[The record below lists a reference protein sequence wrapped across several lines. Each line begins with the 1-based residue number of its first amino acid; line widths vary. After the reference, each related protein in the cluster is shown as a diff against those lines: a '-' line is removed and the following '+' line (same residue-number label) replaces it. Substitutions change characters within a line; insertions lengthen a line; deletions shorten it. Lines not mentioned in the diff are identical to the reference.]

1 MSASSVGSH
10 DRPAP
15 EGWASSRRRSRPWL
29 LDGYAPAGGVVS
41 TLPEMVWFLTETVA
55 LSTPGLASLNPI
67 AGVRSAMQGRRSG
80 MFWVIDIVP
89 GSDRTMVWHNV
100 QTGGYSSY
108 LAAFPQTRRGVVVLA
123 NVADASA
130 ERRVADGL
138 VHWLGVPV
146 GPESRS
152 PPFR

>member
-1 MSASSVGSH
+1 
-10 DRPAP
+10 
-15 EGWASSRRRSRPWL
+15 
-29 LDGYAPAGGVVS
+29 
-41 TLPEMVWFLTETVA
+41 MVWFLTETVA

-123 NVADASA
+123 NDADASA
-130 ERRVADGL
+130 ERTRRRRARALARRARRAGVEVAAIPL
-138 VHWLGVPV
+138 IFPQSI
-146 GPESRS
+146 ESRS
-152 PPFR
+152 GR